1 MLDRRSVIDN
11 IDLVYLCVD
20 ELVDRGY
27 LNIVKVRWN
36 FYRVILE
43 SDPSVLESRAALRG
57 VESDVPLA
65 EQTISQAL
73 QNARDQ
79 IARSLLTR

>member
-1 MLDRRSVIDN
+1 
-11 IDLVYLCVD
+11 
-20 ELVDRGY
+20 
-27 LNIVKVRWN
+27 
-36 FYRVILE
+36 
-43 SDPSVLESRAALRG
+43 VLESRAALRG
-57 VESDVPLA
+57 TESDVPLA